1 MDTYGFQITTI
12 TCMKRHFLFFTTSL
26 FLLLITV
33 ISCTEKGNPLEEV
46 KPGSFTIEKMVQA
59 IKDDAESRGINNSN
73 TGFDVVY
80 DPDYIYLH
88 IVGSEETVYIPLY
101 TVQCAENT
109 KCKCFRYHID
119 VYEDGHAKLT
129 PIIDQDGTLASESLT
144 IPNGSSCYFSSVAES
159 VWKLEDDQ
167 IYRKTKHVL
176 YKQKEGINKEIYRSI
191 ENFSITQLTN
201 NIDELLMG
209 RACAAFTVVGLFYD
223 AERLNN
229 TPIDPILP
237 FTIVPFTDSDFFKI
251 MGSNPDKWYI
261 KIYIGGSPF
270 VSGYNLGTQN
280 LQSDNALNDNGYYC
294 TGPFTTNESDKSKSN
309 NQFVPFSL
317 KYHGL
322 SGYYLQSWGYQTDI
336 HSRLL
341 TPVLNDKEK
350 ILNVYILI
358 KHWEGEGQP
367 TLEWLTDDSDALY
380 TRMNITGEIYP
391 YNNCFYTMGLLM
403 DIRQFKKIWDEKQ
416 SSRSSVQ
423 SRTTNGMHYFELK
436 DAKVI
441 VEKY

>member
-73 TGFDVVY
+73 TDFDVVY

-119 VYEDGHAKLT
+119 VYEDGHAELT
-129 PIIDQDGTLASESLT
+129 PINRDGTLASESLT
-144 IPNGSSCYFSSVAES
+144 IPNGSSCYFSSVEES
-159 VWKLEDDQ
+159 VWELDDDQ
-167 IYRKTKHVL
+167 IYRKTDHVL
-176 YKQKEGINKEIYRSI
+176 YRQKDGINKEIYRSI
-191 ENFSITQLTN
+191 ENYSITQLTN
-201 NIDELLMG
+201 NIDDLLMG
-209 RACAAFTVVGLFYD
+209 RACAAFTALGLFYD
-223 AERLNN
+223 AEKLNN
-229 TPIDPILP
+229 NPISPIIL
-237 FTIVPFTDSDFFKI
+237 FTDEEFKNI
-251 MGSNPDKWYI
+251 MEDTPDKWYV
-261 KIYIGGSPF
+261 KIYIGGTPF
-270 VSGYNLGTQN
+270 VSGYNIGTQN
-280 LQSDNALNDNGYYC
+280 IQSDNELNDYGYYC
-294 TGPFTTNESDKSKSN
+294 TGPFSTNGTDNSKSN
-309 NQFVPFSL
+309 NQFVSF
-317 KYHGL
+317 KDTFHGL
-322 SGYYLQSWGYQTDI
+322 SSYFLQCWGY
-336 HSRLL
+336 HSSTNMRLL
-341 TPVLNDKEK
+341 TPVLNDENR
-350 ILNVYILI
+350 ILDVYILI
-358 KHWEGEGQP
+358 KHWEGEDEP

-391 YNNCFYTMGLLM
+391 YNNCFYTLGLLM
-403 DIRQFKKIWDEKQ
+403 DIRQFKKAWDAAQ
-416 SSRSSVQ
+416 SSRPSVQ